1 MEKFIVIKGINHL
14 RFVGIGKGDNNAV
27 AFNPLNVDGYRPP
40 KTVIETGVC
49 IMAAK
54 QYYSE
59 CIPEVRTG
67 DFSVEGISEMDAK
80 YAAEQLAEN
89 ILNETNYLKE

>member
-1 MEKFIVIKGINHL
+1 MEKFIVINCINHL
-14 RFVGIGKGDNNAV
+14 RFVGICKGDNNAV

-40 KTVIETGVC
+40 KTVIETGAC
-49 IMAAK
+49 IMVAK

-67 DFSVEGISEMDAK
+67 DFSVEGISEMDEA
-80 YAAEQLAEN
+80 YAAVQLAEN